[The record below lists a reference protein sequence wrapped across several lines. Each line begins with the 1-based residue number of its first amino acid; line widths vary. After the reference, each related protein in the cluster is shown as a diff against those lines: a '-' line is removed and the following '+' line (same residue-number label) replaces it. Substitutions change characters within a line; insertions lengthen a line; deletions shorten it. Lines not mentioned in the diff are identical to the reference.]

1 MDNVPTVNP
10 KSPIFETQ
18 DPVLTV
24 RKNPISGNYTLN
36 LHYWD
41 SDEIA
46 DGYSVDDARELIYML
61 EQGIL
66 HLNNC
71 VEEDSQES
79 LFEEIADGKE
89 TSTRGMDR
97 GTS

>member
-10 KSPIFETQ
+10 KSPIFEEQ

-24 RKNPISGNYTLN
+24 RKNPASGNYTLN

-41 SDEIA
+41 SDEVV
-46 DGYSVDDARELIYML
+46 DGYSADDARELIYML

-66 HLNNC
+66 YLNSC
-71 VEEDSQES
+71 VEEESQKG
-79 LFEEIADGKE
+79 LFEEIADGEK
-89 TSTRGMDR
+89 TNTRGMDR
-97 GTS
+97 GAS

>member
-10 KSPIFETQ
+10 KSPIFKTQ

-24 RKNPISGNYTLN
+24 RRHPVTGNYTLN

-41 SDEIA
+41 SDELA

-66 HLNNC
+66 HLNTC
-71 VEEDSQES
+71 VEEESQDS
-79 LFEEIADGKE
+79 LFEELKDGKE

>member
-10 KSPIFETQ
+10 KSPIFKTQ

-24 RKNPISGNYTLN
+24 RKNPVNGNYTLN

-41 SDEIA
+41 SDEVV

-79 LFEEIADGKE
+79 LFEEIADDKE

-97 GTS
+97 GSS